1 MDARHAAYF
10 LHAQAGGTGC
20 LRVWHHL
27 QEGYPQRMTV
37 EPTIFELSR
46 PHRRG
51 VTFPAAS
58 VPDYPIP
65 HELQREHL
73 GWPEVSEI
81 DVVRHVTRMSQKNHA
96 IDIAIY
102 PLGSCTMKFNSR
114 INEAV
119 ARMPGFAALH
129 PLQDPNTTQG
139 AMQLM
144 FELQEILAEISGFA
158 SVTLQPAAGAHGEL
172 TGCLII
178 RAYHHDNGHAER
190 TEMLV
195 PDSAHGTN
203 PATAVLAGFDVVTI
217 PSDDRGNVDVEALKT
232 KVGPKTAGLMI
243 TNPNTLGLW
252 DEHIQQ
258 VIDIVHEA
266 GGLVYN
272 DGANFNAILGYAR
285 PGDLGIDVMHFN
297 LHKTFSTPHGGGGP
311 GSGPVGVAEKLVDYL
326 PGPMVQAKDADGAE
340 EYIWFTPEKS
350 IGRLHSFHGNFGMF
364 VRALHLYPHA
374 RRGWSAPNQHGRGSQ
389 CELSE
394 GPARRRLRRRGRPH
408 RMHEVVS
415 ARRQKAQGVKAVD
428 IAKRLLDFG
437 VHPPTTYFPL
447 IVPEA
452 LMIEPTETESKESL
466 DQFIDALLQI
476 AQEAAENPELVTSAP
491 HTTEYKR
498 LDEAGANRKLNI
510 KWVAE
515 RPELAAVAAD

>member
-1 MDARHAAYF
+1 MA
-10 LHAQAGGTGC
+10 
-20 LRVWHHL
+20 
-27 QEGYPQRMTV
+27 V

-46 PHRRG
+46 PNRRG

-58 VPDYPIP
+58 VPEYSVPSNLSRND
-65 HELQREHL
+65 LA
-73 GWPEVSEI
+73 WAEVSEI
-81 DVVRHVTRMSQKNHA
+81 DVVRHFTRLSQKNHA

-114 INEAV
+114 INESV
-119 ARMPGFAALH
+119 ARLPGFANLH
-129 PLQDPNTTQG
+129 PLQGEETTQG

-144 FELQEILAEISGFA
+144 YELKQMLAEISGFA
-158 SVTLQPAAGAHGEL
+158 DVTLQPAAGAHGEL

-178 RAYHHDNGHAER
+178 RAYHRER
-190 TEMLV
+190 GDTERIQMLV

-203 PATAVLAGFDVVTI
+203 PATAVLAGFEVVTI
-217 PSDDRGNVDVEALKT
+217 PSDSRGNVDVEALRAKL
-232 KVGPKTAGLMI
+232 GPKTAGLMI

-252 DEHIQQ
+252 DEQIQQ
-258 VIDIVHEA
+258 VIDLVHEA

-285 PGDLGIDVMHFN
+285 PGDLSIDVMHFN

-311 GSGPVGVAEKLVDYL
+311 GSGPVGVAEHLVDYL
-326 PGPMVQAKDADGAE
+326 PGPAVRAE
-340 EYIWFTPEKS
+340 EIEGETRYSWYVPEKS

-364 VRALHLYPHA
+364 VRALTYIRMHGEDGLRQVSTDAVLSANYLKA
-374 RRGWSAPNQHGRGSQ
+374 RLQEAYDVAYDRS
-389 CELSE
+389 C
-394 GPARRRLRRRGRPH
+394 
-408 RMHEVVS
+408 MHEVVLS

-466 DQFIDALLQI
+466 DYFADAMLQI
-476 AQEAAENPELVTSAP
+476 AREAAEEPETVTSAP

-510 KWVAE
+510 KWVME
-515 RPELAAVAAD
+515 TEPEPVAAD